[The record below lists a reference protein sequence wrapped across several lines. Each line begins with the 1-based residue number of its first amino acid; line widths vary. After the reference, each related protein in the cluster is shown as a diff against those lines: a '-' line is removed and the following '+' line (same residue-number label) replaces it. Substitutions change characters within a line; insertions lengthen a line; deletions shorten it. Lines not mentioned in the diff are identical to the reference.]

1 MRSHAP
7 HFYPKISNINNKNI
21 NIYAATSPPPSNCNQ
36 NRVLLCMKP
45 AGEKVKSV
53 QLWLSLMD
61 STQIT
66 W

>member
-1 MRSHAP
+1 MQQLP
-7 HFYPKISNINNKNI
+7 
-21 NIYAATSPPPSNCNQ
+21 PPPSNCNQ

-66 W
+66 